1 MTEVWGLTG
10 GIATGKSTVSGW
22 LKEAWIP
29 VIDADAIA
37 HEILAPGTPGL
48 KSVITTFG
56 TKYLQGTALN
66 RRLLGQSVF
75 KDPTALKQ
83 LEAITTPLI
92 KAEIIRQLAQYRQ
105 DRQPLVVIDAPTLY
119 EVGYLVTLVDHVAV
133 VATTAAEQLHRLR
146 RRDQLSAG
154 DAQRRIN
161 SQWPIERKTALATL
175 VIDNGGTIAETR
187 AQVVKWLDMT
197 NLGQRNPLK

>member
-22 LKEAWIP
+22 LKEAGIP

-37 HEILAPGTPGL
+37 HEVLAPGTAGL
-48 KSVITTFG
+48 KAVVTTFG
-56 TKYLQGTALN
+56 TEYLQGMALN
-66 RRLLGQSVF
+66 RRLLGQHVF
-75 KDPTALKQ
+75 GDATALKQ

-92 KAEIIRQLAQYRQ
+92 KAEIVRQLDRYRR

-119 EVGYLVTLVDHVAV
+119 EVGYLVKMVDHVAV
-133 VATTAAEQLHRLR
+133 VATTATVQLKRLQ
-146 RRDQLSAG
+146 RRDQLSVG
-154 DAQRRIN
+154 DAKRRMA
-161 SQWPIERKTALATL
+161 SQWPIDRKVALATV